1 MEATCLFS
9 ELRKRPQGS
18 HEARQCGPCVLLE
31 GGGGAS
37 FLGVYKH
44 HNPRYFFLNL
54 RHLFYIF
61 FITSERPH
69 RKEIITYNYN
79 RMCFQTARKVA
90 FTAFPKALDLE
101 ETGYILWF
109 PSSESSALVSINAC
123 TIKVKEN
130 KSLCHHHRAWYSTLS
145 AGLGRLLSCTSKE
158 VQEDRALQ
166 GYRYFLW
173 PGIPN
178 PGA

>member
-1 MEATCLFS
+1 MSILWAQEKTPGQPWGQAMWPMCPTW
-9 ELRKRPQGS
+9 R
-18 HEARQCGPCVLLE
+18 
-31 GGGGAS
+31 GGGAS